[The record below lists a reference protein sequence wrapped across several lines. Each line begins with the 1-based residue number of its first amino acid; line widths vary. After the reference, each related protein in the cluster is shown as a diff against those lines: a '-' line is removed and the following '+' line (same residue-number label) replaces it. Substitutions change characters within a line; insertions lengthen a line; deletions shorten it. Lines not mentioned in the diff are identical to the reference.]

1 MGSIKWSNSGQKQV
15 YGIIIGTQ
23 NIATAI
29 NRQWQKRV
37 IYIFRIVDLFFE
49 SVLENRLTIKTIYQQ
64 QTLDEIRCKNTHV
77 KLSPLIWYWLNRI

>member
-23 NIATAI
+23 NITTAI

-37 IYIFRIVDLFFE
+37 IYIFRIVGLFFW
-49 SVLENRLTIKTIYQQ
+49 VCLRK
-64 QTLDEIRCKNTHV
+64 
-77 KLSPLIWYWLNRI
+77 

>member
-23 NIATAI
+23 NITTAI

-37 IYIFRIVDLFFE
+37 IYIFRIVGLFFE
-49 SVLENRLTIKTIYQQ
+49 SVLENRLTIKTIYKQ
-64 QTLDEIRCKNTHV
+64 QTLDEIRCKKYTCKV
-77 KLSPLIWYWLNRI
+77 ISSDLILT